1 MAEKGSAA
9 DPLPAL
15 IGLLRESYGEI
26 AWWPGGPEEVMIGA
40 ILTQQTKW
48 ENVERALDNLNVL
61 DCCSLEGVLSLSLSE
76 LEEAIRCTGFF
87 RIKSQRLRAL
97 SMAVRDVGG
106 RSVLEKMSLSEL
118 REWLLS
124 LHGVGPE
131 TADSILCY
139 ALNRPSYVIDAYTE
153 RICGCA
159 GIPEKGA
166 ALKARFEEVLVP
178 ENKEYRLCHAWFVE
192 YAKDYCGAKR
202 CNECIV
208 KNLNE

>member
-1 MAEKGSAA
+1 MAGTGPGA

-48 ENVERALDNLNVL
+48 ANVERALENLNVL
-61 DCCSLEGVLSLSLSE
+61 DSCFLEGVLALSLPE
-76 LEEAIRCTGFF
+76 LEDAIRCTGFF
-87 RIKSQRLRAL
+87 RIKAQRLRAL
-97 SMAVRDVGG
+97 ALMVREAGG
-106 RSVLEKMSLSEL
+106 LSVLERTPQPDL
-118 REWLLS
+118 RELLLS
-124 LHGVGPE
+124 VHGVGPE

-153 RICGCA
+153 RICSCA
-159 GIPEKGA
+159 GISEKGP

-178 ENKEYRLCHAWFVE
+178 ENREYRLCHAWFVE
-192 YAKDYCGAKR
+192 YAKEYCGTKR

-208 KNLNE
+208 KNLKK